1 VVYLPADLKA
11 LVAAQVERVQSLEQ
25 NLGRIIPHL
34 FPHTRGPAPGGGF
47 RIFAGRDRV
56 PAVAQSGRGCATT
69 PVAPPSGIWYTRM
82 SLSAWPRR

>member
-34 FPHTRGPAPGGGF
+34 FPHTRGPAPGGADSGF
-47 RIFAGRDRV
+47 SPGVTGCLPSRSRAAAAPRLPSHRR
-56 PAVAQSGRGCATT
+56 PESGTLGC
-69 PVAPPSGIWYTRM
+69 P
-82 SLSAWPRR
+82 